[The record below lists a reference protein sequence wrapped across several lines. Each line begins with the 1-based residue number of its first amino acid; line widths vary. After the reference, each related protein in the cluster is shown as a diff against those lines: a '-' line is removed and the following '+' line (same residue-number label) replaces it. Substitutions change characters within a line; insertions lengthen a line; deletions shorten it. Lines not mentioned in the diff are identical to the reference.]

1 VNAEAQ
7 TLLSPLRAVPLRAG
21 KVDFAPV
28 VGIVLVFLAAELAGS
43 GLVSLYGKL
52 PF

>member
-1 VNAEAQ
+1 
-7 TLLSPLRAVPLRAG
+7 
-21 KVDFAPV
+21 
-28 VGIVLVFLAAELAGS
+28 VGIVLVFLAAELAGR